1 MSVSADIAEARVL
14 LERAERESDPE
25 QETRHIEE
33 ALLLLETADDPTPE
47 EARLI
52 ANLRMSYT
60 RRLLTKVP
68 KLKSVSFDVWL
79 LYFNVLVTLA
89 SEVEALTTADP
100 ELAANR
106 QEFVAMWGPAALAAI
121 EKGNAA

>member
-1 MSVSADIAEARVL
+1 MPVSADISEARVL

-47 EARLI
+47 EKRLI
-52 ANLRMSYT
+52 ANLRN
-60 RRLLTKVP
+60 R
-68 KLKSVSFDVWL
+68 
-79 LYFNVLVTLA
+79 TLA
-89 SEVEALTTADP
+89 AYSHRCQNSNRCLSRYGCSISMSSLLGERGRGLTTGDP
-100 ELAANR
+100 TLAANR
-106 QEFVAMWGPAALAAI
+106 QAFVAMWGPDALAAI